1 MLEELLTSP
10 ATWTLVSYLGAPE
23 TCLAVVIPGL
33 ASLAI
38 LSFYTRRGKVSPRLQ
53 LLWVL
58 ALAVS
63 FCCARWEITADVERL
78 YVYSAF
84 SVACLLLLF
93 RRIYVAPAL
102 VYALTFLALWW
113 VDVAHALSRALHC
126 GGDLDRFYVGV
137 GGAGAGDG
145 LLLVPLLTAAAVA
158 YAAARIRAR
167 GERLA
172 EL

>member
-1 MLEELLTSP
+1 MLEDLLASP
-10 ATWTLVSYLGAPE
+10 GTRTLVHYLVAPE
-23 TCLAVVIPGL
+23 TRLAVVIPGV

-38 LSFYTRRGKVSPRLQ
+38 LGFYARRGRISQRLQ
-53 LLWVL
+53 LLWIL
-58 ALAVS
+58 ALGVS
-63 FCCARWEITADVERL
+63 FCCARWEVTADVQEL
-78 YVYSAF
+78 YIYSAF

-113 VDVAHALSRALHC
+113 VDVAHALCRALVC
-126 GGDLDRFYVGV
+126 GADMESFYVGI

-145 LLLVPLLTAAAVA
+145 LVLVPLLTAAAVA
-158 YAAARIRAR
+158 YLARLIRAR